1 MILVQHELKSA
12 PPQRNRKRASKSKWE
27 TDPY

>member
-12 PPQRNRKRASKSKWE
+12 PPQRNRKLVSESKQE
-27 TDPY
+27 TDSY